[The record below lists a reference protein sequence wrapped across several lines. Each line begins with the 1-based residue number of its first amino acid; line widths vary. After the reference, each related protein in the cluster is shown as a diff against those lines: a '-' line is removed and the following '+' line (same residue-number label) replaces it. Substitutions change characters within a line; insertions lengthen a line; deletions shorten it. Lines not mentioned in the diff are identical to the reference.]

1 MGGNGNGSSSSGG
14 TGSSA
19 VLEAVGERIRTRRER
34 LGITQRDVANGLQV
48 SAQAVSKWER
58 GDNAPDVGVLVAL
71 SRLLGV
77 SLDWLLGGHAPT
89 DDGGRPQEV
98 FEATVLVAD
107 LTGFSRACHELS
119 PRDVATWLN
128 GRLYQITEAILR
140 HDGIVIKAL
149 GDALLAFFAGAQH
162 QDRAVRAAFLIR
174 RTTET
179 LTHVGLDTGLVYG
192 GPIGHP
198 DYAHMDVIGQAC
210 FAVFDVERMAAKQT
224 ESHVAATAEVV
235 QGLTEPVSMSEL
247 TVLTMPAFKRT
258 SQVYELHLPPLG
270 NAPSN

>member
-1 MGGNGNGSSSSGG
+1 MTGTSG
-14 TGSSA
+14 

-34 LGITQRDVANGLQV
+34 LGLTQRDVANGLQV

-58 GDNAPDVGVLVAL
+58 GDNAPDIGVLVAL

-140 HDGIVIKAL
+140 HDGIVIKYL
-149 GDALLAFFAGAQH
+149 GDAVLSFFAGAEH
-162 QDRAVRAAFLIR
+162 RDRAVRAAFLIR

-179 LTHVGLDTGLVYG
+179 LTHVGLDSGLVYG
-192 GPIGHP
+192 GSIGHP
-198 DYAHMDVIGQAC
+198 DYAGMDVIGE
-210 FAVFDVERMAAKQT
+210 AVFGAFTVQERFASRL
-224 ESHVAATAEVV
+224 ESHVAAADTVVKGLVEPVPMAEV
-235 QGLTEPVSMSEL
+235 GMLEMKAFERHSPVFEL
-247 TVLTMPAFKRT
+247 K
-258 SQVYELHLPPLG
+258 LPT
-270 NAPSN
+270 